1 MATPAM
7 NGCLFVYDPP
17 RNLCG
22 FASPKVEKKALVL
35 IGGLTDG
42 LMPTVWTTE
51 ITDRIAPQGWC
62 TVQVLLQSSY
72 SGYGIG
78 SLDTDAEDLKELCSW
93 LAGQGV
99 ETVVL
104 LGHSTGCQDA
114 VHVLRDGP
122 VPGVKGIILQAP
134 VSDRECMALDPGTS
148 EALARAEALVADGKG
163 NELLPRADH
172 QVPITASRFC
182 SLAGKGGPD
191 DLFSSDLTDEEL
203 KAMLGHVT
211 VPTLLVLSGADQ
223 YVPDHV
229 DTGALAGRLGAAIGP
244 HAKSMVIGGANHG
257 IKAEGKAAFLEA
269 VQQFVL
275 AL

>member
-1 MATPAM
+1 MAMAM
-7 NGCLFVYDPP
+7 NGSLFVYDPS

-22 FASPKVEKKALVL
+22 FASPKVGKKALVL

-51 ITDRIAPQGWC
+51 ITDRIALQGWC

-72 SGYGIG
+72 SGYGTC
-78 SLDTDAEDLKELCSW
+78 SLDTDAEDLRELCSW
-93 LAGQGV
+93 LVGEGV

-114 VHVLRDGP
+114 VHVLRNGP
-122 VPGVKGIILQAP
+122 APGVKGIVLQAP

-148 EALARAEALVADGKG
+148 EALVRAQALVADGKG
-163 NELLPRADH
+163 NELLATGDH

-182 SLAGKGGPD
+182 SLAGKGGLD
-191 DLFSSDLTDEEL
+191 DMFSSDLTDEEL
-203 KAMLGHVT
+203 KTILGHVT

-223 YVPDHV
+223 YVPDHI
-229 DTGALAGRLGAAIGP
+229 DASALAGRLGAAIGP
-244 HAKSMVIGGANHG
+244 HAKTMVIGGANHG
-257 IKAEGKAAFLEA
+257 IKAEGKTEFLEA
-269 VQQFVL
+269 VQEFVFGL
-275 AL
+275 